1 MQFCFADL
9 EQQIIN
15 SPSKQGDGRT
25 FQEKIVNVYYVIDPK
40 LGDEYHYIFEC
51 IYFNQKRKQSLL
63 NYFIYRHNI
72 IKFSELMSS
81 KRKPIL
87 KKLCHFI
94 SAINT
99 GVCPPGS

>member
-1 MQFCFADL
+1 MLINASLCRIGTAILLDL
-9 EQQIIN
+9 
-15 SPSKQGDGRT
+15 
-25 FQEKIVNVYYVIDPK
+25 
-40 LGDEYHYIFEC
+40 EYHYIFEC

-87 KKLCHFI
+87 KKLCHFM

-99 GVCPPGS
+99 GVCSPGS

>member
-1 MQFCFADL
+1 MQLCFADL

-15 SPSKQGDGRT
+15 SPSRQGRWQNILRGNRKCILCNRS
-25 FQEKIVNVYYVIDPK
+25 QI
-40 LGDEYHYIFEC
+40 GDEYHYIFEC
-51 IYFNQKRKQSLL
+51 IYFNQKRKSLL
-63 NYFIYRHNI
+63 NYFICRHNI
-72 IKFSELMSS
+72 IKFSDLMSS
-81 KRKPIL
+81 KRKSIL

>member
-1 MQFCFADL
+1 MTVYKCNQL
-9 EQQIIN
+9 TRE
-15 SPSKQGDGRT
+15 
-25 FQEKIVNVYYVIDPK
+25 VNVNTI
-40 LGDEYHYIFEC
+40 LFIILQIGDEYHYIFEC

-63 NYFIYRHNI
+63 NYFIYIHNI
-72 IKFSELMSS
+72 IKFSELMSG

>member
-1 MQFCFADL
+1 MTIPYIDNIYDPVTHNVHCGS
-9 EQQIIN
+9 ICTRSN
-15 SPSKQGDGRT
+15 S
-25 FQEKIVNVYYVIDPK
+25 I
-40 LGDEYHYIFEC
+40 
-51 IYFNQKRKQSLL
+51 IYFNQKRKQSLS

-72 IKFSELMSS
+72 IKFSELKSS

-94 SAINT
+94 RAINT

>member
-1 MQFCFADL
+1 MQFYFADL

-15 SPSKQGDGRT
+15 SPLCNRSQ
-25 FQEKIVNVYYVIDPK
+25 I
-40 LGDEYHYIFEC
+40 GDEYHYIFEC

-63 NYFIYRHNI
+63 NYFIHRHNI

-87 KKLCHFI
+87 KKLLSILVFVLQ
-94 SAINT
+94 AL
-99 GVCPPGS
+99 GPL